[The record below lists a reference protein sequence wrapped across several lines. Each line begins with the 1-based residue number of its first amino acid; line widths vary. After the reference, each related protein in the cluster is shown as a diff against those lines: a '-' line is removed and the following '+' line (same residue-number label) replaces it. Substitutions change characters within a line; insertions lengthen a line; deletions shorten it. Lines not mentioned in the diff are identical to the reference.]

1 MKRLF
6 PEESGS
12 RARIEI
18 IPMIDIMFFLLVV
31 FIFISL
37 SLIKLEGVS
46 LELPTASSSPI
57 SAREKPLD
65 ISIRKDGSLYFGQ
78 EKVTRSELKNQL
90 EALSKGGSPKRQLI
104 ISGDRSSRLQT
115 LVDVMTLCQSL
126 GYADLSVRTQSP

>member
-37 SLIKLEGVS
+37 SLIKLEGVT
-46 LELPTASSSPI
+46 LELPNASSSPI
-57 SAREKPLD
+57 PAKEKPLD
-65 ISIRKDGSLYFGQ
+65 ISIRKDGSLYFGHHQ
-78 EKVTRSELKNQL
+78 ITRSGLKSEL
-90 EALSKGGSPKRQLI
+90 EALARGQASKRQII
-104 ISGDRSSRLQT
+104 ISGDRRSRLQA

-126 GYADLSVRTQSP
+126 GYSDLSVRTQSP